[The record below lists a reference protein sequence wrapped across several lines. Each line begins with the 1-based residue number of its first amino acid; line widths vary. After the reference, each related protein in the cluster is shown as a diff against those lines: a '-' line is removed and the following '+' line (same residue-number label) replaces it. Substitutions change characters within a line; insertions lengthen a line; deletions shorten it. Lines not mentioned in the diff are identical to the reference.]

1 MPAALHTSD
10 PEHTRKAHDFKGMC
24 AKFSRSLWFR
34 QDAAVCLT
42 TFAGALKRHS
52 PCEVSLLVASRVQHD
67 LARFAV
73 EGNSGF
79 NTGARS
85 KDAVIHVI
93 VSVDDE
99 TDFMHTIR
107 FTHDDTAPST
117 DNPRFCIGALRIDYI
132 ARTIE
137 VVHREV
143 GVDDVETRAVCSP
156 DSESPLCESLE
167 Q

>member
-1 MPAALHTSD
+1 M
-10 PEHTRKAHDFKGMC
+10 
-24 AKFSRSLWFR
+24 
-34 QDAAVCLT
+34 
-42 TFAGALKRHS
+42 
-52 PCEVSLLVASRVQHD
+52 
-67 LARFAV
+67 
-73 EGNSGF
+73 
-79 NTGARS
+79 
-85 KDAVIHVI
+85 IHVI

-107 FTHDDTAPST
+107 FTHDDTVPST

-156 DSESPLCESLE
+156 AFMRLCVYGGGLFSVTSFRSVPPPGGGAARFPSLE
-167 Q
+167 TVKTVTSPAMPTLLRQCE